1 MKHSRLVFTALA
13 VLMAGGAALATACD
27 DKQSSSAAAAN
38 TGNVSKCPYATR
50 AAGATA
56 VTAINHG
63 ACPASAGCPYTS
75 AAACKAH
82 GAAAVTAAASAGTC
96 ANGYS
101 TIAATAANGACAHAN
116 ASAVAASSGGCSGAA
131 AAAGSCAGHGS
142 KSAAAAAAGTSACG
156 ARTANGVTSCSGH
169 GMTTAAARSTHAD
182 CDACLD
188 MAGCER
194 ELESAGATTQ
204 VVSLKNGVMF
214 VYTADSPASVHAVQ
228 AALARRSDHMAQL
241 AAAGGKAHL
250 CGSCKEMRGAQ
261 ASGKLSREVV
271 NIDGGCLTIVTS
283 TDPALVARIH
293 TMAGLSP
300 NPTAAAATAA
310 KVKS

>member
-1 MKHSRLVFTALA
+1 ME
-13 VLMAGGAALATACD
+13 
-27 DKQSSSAAAAN
+27 
-38 TGNVSKCPYATR
+38 
-50 AAGATA
+50 
-56 VTAINHG
+56 
-63 ACPASAGCPYTS
+63 
-75 AAACKAH
+75 
-82 GAAAVTAAASAGTC
+82 
-96 ANGYS
+96 
-101 TIAATAANGACAHAN
+101 
-116 ASAVAASSGGCSGAA
+116 
-131 AAAGSCAGHGS
+131 
-142 KSAAAAAAGTSACG
+142 
-156 ARTANGVTSCSGH
+156 
-169 GMTTAAARSTHAD
+169 TAAARSTHAD

-194 ELESAGATTQ
+194 ELESVGATTQ
-204 VVSLKNGVMF
+204 VVPLKNGVMF

-228 AALARRSDHMAQL
+228 AALARRVDHMAQF

-283 TDPALVARIH
+283 TDAALVARLH

-300 NPTAAAATAA
+300 NPTVTATTAA